1 MSWRQVSATMAGFET
16 TWGTPPAF
24 TLMPTTSR
32 GSKKRRHAPRVVASP
47 VSARIPRSI
56 ISRTTSAST
65 TTPASSRQRGERSD
79 TTRPGQG
86 PGMPGTA
93 AGSVAADDAVGG
105 RRVLG
110 ANGRG
115 ERRRGEKLQEGP
127 AIHFRLRDGDGIVC
141 RRAPGTLRA
150 TSWRSSLATSQRPAP
165 RAPRVL
171 SIDLLRGADV
181 LLMLFVNEV
190 AGVTGAPAFLLP
202 PGPPTSTA

>member
-24 TLMPTTSR
+24 TLMPTTSP

-65 TTPASSRQRGERSD
+65 TTPASSRQRGDRRD

-93 AGSVAADDAVGG
+93 AGA
-105 RRVLG
+105 
-110 ANGRG
+110 
-115 ERRRGEKLQEGP
+115 
-127 AIHFRLRDGDGIVC
+127 
-141 RRAPGTLRA
+141 
-150 TSWRSSLATSQRPAP
+150 
-165 RAPRVL
+165 
-171 SIDLLRGADV
+171 
-181 LLMLFVNEV
+181 
-190 AGVTGAPAFLLP
+190 
-202 PGPPTSTA
+202 